1 MAAARSSQV
10 KESIL
15 DAAQQV
21 VIERGAGRITLEDV
35 ARASGLSKG
44 GLLYHFPSKEALIQ
58 AMLERLIET
67 TTVAREAAEKCLPE
81 KPCRTLMAL
90 LETRNRPDVINP
102 SVATAL
108 LAAAAEQ
115 PDLLEPLRTH
125 IAEVST
131 VISRNEADRHLC
143 WLLWAAADGLLFQEL
158 LRIAPYPPEEHSE
171 VYQRL
176 LDLAQELLSCA

>member
-1 MAAARSSQV
+1 MTSVRSSRV

-21 VIERGAGRITLEDV
+21 VIERGAGRITLDDV

-67 TTVAREAAEKCLPE
+67 TTIAREAAEKRLPE

-102 SVATAL
+102 AVATAL

-115 PDLLEPLRTH
+115 PDLLAPLRTH
-125 IAEVST
+125 IAEVRSKIAEEGT
-131 VISRNEADRHLC
+131 DPHLC

-158 LRIAPYPPEEHSE
+158 LGIAPYPPDERSG

-176 LDLAQELLSCA
+176 LDLAEELLPCA